1 MMQHKYALLLEE
13 MLTDLELEA
22 SKLQKTQLLRYV
34 DLLLE
39 GLTKQRLTGENSAE
53 ALIGKQLYD
62 SLYPLKLIKFRTD
75 CKILDLGSGG
85 GLPGIP
91 LKILVEESFFYL
103 MDANQRKIQFLRET
117 TAALGL
123 KNLFTLEGRA
133 EKWGQSAEYRES
145 FDYIFIKAVSEMA
158 VLAEL
163 GLPLLRLGG
172 QLLLYKGPRGK
183 DEASA
188 AINAIT
194 KCGGKLENVWHY
206 CLPSGESRSLYQ
218 LLKIAPSPHQYP
230 RADGKPAHKPLR

>member
-1 MMQHKYALLLEE
+1 MIQHKYALLLEE
-13 MLTDLELEA
+13 MLNGLELEA

-39 GLTKQRLTGENSAE
+39 GLTKQRLTGENTAE
-53 ALIGKQLYD
+53 VLIGKQLYD
-62 SLYPLKLIKFRTD
+62 SLYPLTLIKFRTAS
-75 CKILDLGSGG
+75 KILDLGSGG

-91 LKILVEESFFYL
+91 LKIFLEDSFFYL
-103 MDANQRKIQFLRET
+103 LDANQRKIQFLRET

-145 FDYIFIKAVSEMA
+145 FDYILIKAVSGMA

-183 DEASA
+183 EEASA

-194 KCGGKLENVWHY
+194 KCGGKLENAWHY
-206 CLPSGESRSLYQ
+206 CLTSGESRSLYQ
-218 LLKIAPSPHQYP
+218 LLKIAPSPPQYP
-230 RADGKPAHKPLR
+230 RADGKPAHKPL

>member
-1 MMQHKYALLLEE
+1 MIQHKYALLLET
-13 MLTDLELEA
+13 MLTGLGLEA
-22 SKLQKTQLLRYV
+22 SKLQKTQLLHYV
-34 DLLLE
+34 NLLLE
-39 GLTKQRLTGENSAE
+39 GLAKQRLTGENTAE

-62 SLYPLKLIKFRTD
+62 SLYPLKFFKFRTD
-75 CKILDLGSGG
+75 SKILDLGSGG

-91 LKILVEESFFYL
+91 LKILVDDSLFYL
-103 MDANQRKIQFLRET
+103 MDANKRKIEFLRAT
-117 TAALGL
+117 TVALGL

-145 FDYIFIKAVSEMA
+145 FDYILIKAVSETA

-163 GLPLLRLGG
+163 GLPLLKLGG

-183 DEASA
+183 EEASA

-194 KCGGKLENVWHY
+194 KCGGKLENVWDY
-206 CLPSGESRSLYQ
+206 CLPSGESRSLYR
-218 LLKIAPSPHQYP
+218 LLKIAPTPSQYP